1 MPHTKINGID
11 LYYEVHG
18 EGPALVLAHGGGG
31 NHLSWWQQVPEL
43 SRQFRCVTFDH
54 RGFGD
59 SRDVDGGPGAVAF
72 VEDLRQ
78 LLDHLGLERAALAG
92 QSMGGW
98 TVLGFAAAYPERVN
112 ALVLCDT
119 TAGLDDPE
127 VIRAQAT
134 AFSELRKG
142 GLTQILTH
150 AYAADFPRRDPVR
163 HFLYQQISGLNRHV
177 PPTLLAHPDRPQ
189 ASFGRGR
196 RKAHPDNTAGRRRR
210 RDRAAVSDGND
221 RATDSAGAFRQSARR
236 GSLGLFRTPRGVQS
250 NPARV
255 PQGGR
260 ELGTNSRP
268 SRRSAKPLP
277 CRVRNRRA
285 GSIRWADGP
294 ARIRPDRKS
303 AS

>member
-1 MPHTKINGID
+1 MPQAKINGID
-11 LYYEVHG
+11 LCYEVHG

-59 SRDVDGGPGAVAF
+59 SRDAEGGPGANAF

-98 TVLGFAAAYPERVN
+98 TVLGFAAAYPDRVS

-119 TAGLDDPE
+119 TAGVDDPE
-127 VIRAQAT
+127 IIREQA
-134 AFSELRKG
+134 AALSDLRKG

-150 AYAADFPRRDPVR
+150 AYAAGFPHREPMR

-177 PPTLLAHPDRPQ
+177 PPNLLATLTGLKHQVDEVIAKRIPTMLLVGEEDVIAP
-189 ASFGRGR
+189 
-196 RKAHPDNTAGRRRR
+196 PPLMELI
-210 RDRAAVSDGND
+210 
-221 RATDSAGAFRQSARR
+221 ARR
-236 GSLGLFRTPRGVQS
+236 IPHARFVKVPGAGHSVYFERPEEFNRILLGFL
-250 NPARV
+250 
-255 PQGGR
+255 R
-260 ELGTNSRP
+260 EATS
-268 SRRSAKPLP
+268 
-277 CRVRNRRA
+277 
-285 GSIRWADGP
+285 
-294 ARIRPDRKS
+294 
-303 AS
+303 